1 MPLRQ
6 RTRPSSSD
14 STSISTNPAG
24 ELLRAWADQSAIDH
38 HCHPLR
44 RWPFQLSAVELRAA
58 FTEALDPQ
66 LAAQHVIY
74 MAGYQDAIRRIAG
87 ELHCDANEAA
97 ILAYRNAADPGD
109 YAKRLLARTAT
120 GTMLVDRGFATADT
134 FTLPDQEQ
142 ATGIPQREIIRL
154 ETLAESLIG
163 NATDPREWFSVV
175 RTALRTGIGRGA
187 VGVKTICAYRASLKL
202 QPVDTDA
209 LGVAFSALR
218 LRVERGQPPRLSGSA
233 LCHALLFESAQECR
247 ELDVPLQVH
256 CGFGDPDEDL
266 AETSPLGLRPLF
278 TDPTYRGLRVALLHC
293 YPYHR
298 EAAYLCSVFADVY
311 MDLSLTIPFAGLEGG
326 RAMRETLGLC
336 PTSKLLYASDASR
349 YPEVFFVA
357 AAAHREALAAALGEL
372 VDRGI
377 MDQATAADAGRQVL
391 ADNASRIYNLKD
403 GAASSRSGRRPSS

>member
-1 MPLRQ
+1 MPSRR

-14 STSISTNPAG
+14 STSISTNLAG
-24 ELLRAWADQSAIDH
+24 ELLSAWADTPAIDH

-44 RWPFQLSAVELRAA
+44 RWPFQLSPVELRSA
-58 FTEALDPQ
+58 FTEALDPR
-66 LAAQHVIY
+66 LAVQHVIH

-87 ELHCDANEAA
+87 ELHCDATEAA
-97 ILAYRNAADPGD
+97 VLGFRNAADPGD

-120 GTMLVDRGFATADT
+120 GTMLVDKGFATADA
-134 FTLPDQEQ
+134 FTLPEQEQ

-163 NATDPREWFSVV
+163 NATDPREWFSAV
-175 RTALRTGIGRGA
+175 RTALRTEIGRGA
-187 VGVKTICAYRASLKL
+187 VGVKTICAYRATLKL

-209 LGVAFSALR
+209 LGVAFSAMR
-218 LRVERGQPPRLSGSA
+218 LRAQRGEHPRLSGSA
-233 LCHALLFESAQECR
+233 LCHALLFEAAQECR

-278 TDPTYRGLRVALLHC
+278 IDPAYRGLRVALLHC

-298 EAAYLCSVFADVY
+298 EAAYLCSVFPDVY

-326 RAMRETLGLC
+326 RAMCEALGLC

-349 YPEVFFVA
+349 YPEVFLVA
-357 AAAHREALAAALGEL
+357 ATAHREALADALGEL
-372 VDRGI
+372 VERRILDI
-377 MDQATAADAGRQVL
+377 TTAVDAGRQVL
-391 ADNASRIYNLKD
+391 AGNAKRVYNLKD
-403 GAASSRSGRRPSS
+403 